1 MSARWQ
7 DSEPGQGSPYS
18 VDQRLSPHRK
28 SCPCLTET
36 YRLSFSL
43 LIRKRVTKFAGVE
56 VAQASGRRH
65 SPLSEIQGAQLGIH
79 SPALT
84 LPLVL
89 RPGPYTS
96 NLHLPRSPHPH
107 LLSDS
112 KGMPATA
119 LPVSLPK
126 EPRPVSSLPS
136 QNSVCWL
143 LNLLPRRLNF
153 QSEFTLYCQRPCRR
167 NNKQL

>member
-18 VDQRLSPHRK
+18 ADERLSPHRNH
-28 SCPCLTET
+28 PCLTET

-43 LIRKRVTKFAGVE
+43 LIRKREPEFAGVE
-56 VAQASGRRH
+56 AAQASGSRH
-65 SPLSEIQGAQLGIH
+65 SPLSEIQGAQLGTH

-89 RPGPYTS
+89 YTS

-112 KGMPATA
+112 KGTLAAA
-119 LPVSLPK
+119 LPVRLPK
-126 EPRPVSSLPS
+126 EPHPVSSLPS

-153 QSEFTLYCQRPCRR
+153 QSEFTLYCQRPRRR